1 MKERNSNKMIKKFSF
16 RFLLI
21 IVLLFTTMSSGFCA
35 NQKTIGVFTQ
45 RNSNDMFF
53 KNIVAFMTVAANQL
67 GMKVRPYYANGDQF
81 LMQKQL
87 KEALTGPN
95 KVDAVAITNYK
106 DEGPSFIQMANDAKT
121 PIIIISTNLSEDNKI
136 KLKKSGVN
144 YKYWIGEISPNDF
157 ETGYTMTKYL
167 IKASRKAKDD
177 KIHMIALEGLHC
189 ETSSI
194 QRVLGL
200 RKALKE
206 NPSVVLDRL
215 VSTKWSVDIAK
226 NKFIELKRFYP
237 EASAVWAASDGIGL
251 GVVQGAKAL
260 NLKPG
265 KDIYTTGVDWTKE
278 GLDNVK
284 NKNFVV
290 SFGGHYMDGAWAAI
304 VFYDYFHGINFK
316 TNGATKLNSHMI
328 PLTSKNIDEYQRKM
342 SVNNWKKIN
351 FRKFS
356 KKLNPELKEY
366 NFSPYAVLKQFK

>member
-1 MKERNSNKMIKKFSF
+1 MLKRISF

-21 IVLLFTTMSSGFCA
+21 LILLFTTMSSGFCA
-35 NQKTIGVFTQ
+35 NQKVIGVFMQ
-45 RNSNDMFF
+45 RNSDDMFF
-53 KNIVAFMTVAANQL
+53 KNIISFMTVAANQL

-106 DEGPSFIQMANDAKT
+106 EEGPTFIKMANNAKT
-121 PIIIISTNLSEDNKI
+121 PILIITTNLSEANKI
-136 KLKKSGVN
+136 QLKQSGEN
-144 YKYWIGEISPNDF
+144 YKYWIGEIVPNDF
-157 ETGYTMTKYL
+157 ETGYKMAKYL
-167 IKASRKAKDD
+167 IKTSKPAKDG

-200 RKALKE
+200 KKALKE
-206 NPSVVLDRL
+206 NPSIVLDRL
-215 VSTKWSVDIAK
+215 VSTKWAIDVAK

-237 EASAVWAASDGIGL
+237 EASAIWAASDGIGL

-290 SFGGHYMDGAWAAI
+290 SFGGHYMDGAWAVI
-304 VFYDYFHGINFK
+304 VFYDYFHGIKFK
-316 TNGATKLNSHMI
+316 TNGATRFSSQMM

-342 SVNNWKKIN
+342 NTNNWKKVN

-356 KKLNPELKEY
+356 KKLNPDLKEY